1 MLNQAAFAGSAFR
14 RGFGRIDPEELR
26 YGAEISI
33 WVRWFGVSWS
43 CLVDRHLPAL
53 TIRNSAT
60 SWTSF
65 YHLVPVAVNGYVHY
79 RIRTNRDGDLVPG
92 CWRSA

>member
-1 MLNQAAFAGSAFR
+1 MPVAAFR

-33 WVRWFGVSWS
+33 WVRWFGVARLSGGG
-43 CLVDRHLPAL
+43 HLPAL
-53 TIRNSAT
+53 TILNSAT

-65 YHLVPVAVNGYVHY
+65 YHLVPMAVNGYVHY

-92 CWRSA
+92 CWRLA

>member
-1 MLNQAAFAGSAFR
+1 MLNQAAFAVAAFR

-33 WVRWFGVSWS
+33 WVRWFGVLGLSGN
-43 CLVDRHLPAL
+43 RHLPAV

-65 YHLVPVAVNGYVHY
+65 TTWC
-79 RIRTNRDGDLVPG
+79 R
-92 CWRSA
+92 WR